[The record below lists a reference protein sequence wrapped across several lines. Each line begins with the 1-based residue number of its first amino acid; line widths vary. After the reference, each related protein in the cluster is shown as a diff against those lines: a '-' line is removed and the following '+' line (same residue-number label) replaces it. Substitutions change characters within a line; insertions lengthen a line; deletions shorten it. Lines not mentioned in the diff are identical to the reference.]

1 MVKASRQVVNRRLKR
16 QTNAG
21 MIALETNALISRQE
35 KEVFVTAK
43 DSLVL
48 VQRLYFIRKNYPET
62 LNILFCLRNT
72 EPNRQN
78 VIKKIPQG
86 NQS

>member
-1 MVKASRQVVNRRLKR
+1 M
-16 QTNAG
+16 
-21 MIALETNALISRQE
+21 
-35 KEVFVTAK
+35 
-43 DSLVL
+43 L
-48 VQRLYFIRKNYPET
+48 VQRLYFIRKDYPET

-86 NQS
+86 NQSQLAKTIKLLLLDVLS